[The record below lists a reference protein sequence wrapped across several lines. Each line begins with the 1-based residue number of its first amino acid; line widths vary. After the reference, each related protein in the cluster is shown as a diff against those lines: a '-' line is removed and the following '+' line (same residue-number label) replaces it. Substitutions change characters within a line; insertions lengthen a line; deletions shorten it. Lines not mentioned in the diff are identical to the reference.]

1 MGSGI
6 GALSIV
12 TMNDK
17 ATNLSGTEEALT
29 RDASNVT
36 DSGMRGF
43 GKGKVTMG
51 DIAKAA
57 GLSPM
62 TVSRVLSTGGSVSE
76 AKRKR
81 VLAAAKRLNYHVD
94 IIARQLR
101 AQHTFQLGVV
111 APFQGLVGTVYFG
124 HILQGVQ
131 QVLAGTEYHIALF
144 DILSEDFN
152 DVRKC
157 VNLCH
162 ERRVGGLIVVA
173 PELSARFPE
182 TFASLQMP
190 LVVVGS
196 SPGQQAIS
204 YVDVDNYGG
213 ACAMTQHIIQLG
225 HTRIG
230 FIGGRND
237 LRDASQ
243 RELGFRNT
251 LAKHHLPVVDEWVV
265 QGEYETR
272 KAFQL
277 SMSLLAKSRRPT
289 AIFAA
294 NDQMAYGV
302 VDAARILGLK
312 VPEDLSVGGFDDL
325 EASAEFVPA
334 LTTIAQPMMDLGRV
348 AARYL
353 LDVLNTT
360 EPPGVLHKRLPARL
374 VPRSSTAPPGREHSP
389 ISIISK
395 QSRLSRSNQE

>member
-1 MGSGI
+1 MLMNNKTTHLP
-6 GALSIV
+6 GA
-12 TMNDK
+12 
-17 ATNLSGTEEALT
+17 EETLT
-29 RDASNVT
+29 HGMPSVT
-36 DSGMRGF
+36 DTGMRGL

-51 DIAKAA
+51 DIARAA

-62 TVSRVLSTGGSVSE
+62 TVSRVLSTRGSVSE

-124 HILQGVQ
+124 HVLQGIQ
-131 QVLAGTEYHIALF
+131 QVLTGTDYHIALF
-144 DILSEDFN
+144 DSLSEDFN

-182 TFASLQMP
+182 TFVGLQMP
-190 LVVVGS
+190 IIVVGS
-196 SPGQQAIS
+196 SSEQQGIS

-213 ACAMTQHIIQLG
+213 ACVMTQHMILLG

-230 FIGGRND
+230 FIGGRSD

-243 RELGFRNT
+243 RELGFRDT
-251 LAKHHLPVVDEWVV
+251 LVKHHLAVTDEWIV

-277 SMSLLAKSRRPT
+277 SMSLLAKPRRPT

-302 VDAARILGLK
+302 IDAARVLGLK
-312 VPEDLSVGGFDDL
+312 VPEDLSVGGFDDI

-334 LTTIAQPMMDLGRV
+334 LTTVSQPMTDLGRV

-353 LDVLNTT
+353 LEVLNMA
-360 EPPGVLHKRLPARL
+360 EPPGVLCKRLPARL
-374 VPRSSTAPPGREHSP
+374 VARASTAPPGRNVAP
-389 ISIISK
+389 VVVVPGQSK
-395 QSRLSRSNQE
+395 LSRLNQE

>member
-1 MGSGI
+1 M
-6 GALSIV
+6 
-12 TMNDK
+12 MNNK
-17 ATNLSGTEEALT
+17 ATNLTGAEETLT
-29 RDASNVT
+29 CNASSVT
-36 DSGMRGF
+36 DSEMRGL

-51 DIAKAA
+51 DIARAA

-124 HILQGVQ
+124 HILQGIQ
-131 QVLAGTEYHIALF
+131 QVLTGTDYHIALF
-144 DILSEDFN
+144 DSLSEDFN
-152 DVRKC
+152 DVKKC

-182 TFASLQMP
+182 TFTNLQMP
-190 LVVVGS
+190 IVVVGS

-213 ACAMTQHIIQLG
+213 ACAMTEHLIQLG
-225 HTRIG
+225 HTKMG
-230 FIGGRND
+230 FIGGRSD

-243 RELGFRNT
+243 RELGFRTT
-251 LAKHHLPVVDEWVV
+251 LAKHHLPVVDEWIV

-277 SMSLLAKSRRPT
+277 AMSLLAKARRPT
-289 AIFAA
+289 AVFAA

-334 LTTIAQPMMDLGRV
+334 LTTVAQPMMDLGRV

-353 LDVLNTT
+353 LEVLNMA

-374 VPRSSTAPPGREHSP
+374 VTRSSTAPPGQEQASLTAVARQP
-389 ISIISK
+389 K
-395 QSRLSRSNQE
+395 LSRSN

>member
-1 MGSGI
+1 M
-6 GALSIV
+6 
-12 TMNDK
+12 
-17 ATNLSGTEEALT
+17 
-29 RDASNVT
+29 RDS
-36 DSGMRGF
+36 
-43 GKGKVTMG
+43 GKVTMG
-51 DIAKAA
+51 DIARET

-62 TVSRVLSTGGSVSE
+62 TVSRVLSNRGSVSE

-81 VLAAAKRLNYHVD
+81 VLATAKRLNYHVD

-111 APFQGLVGTVYFG
+111 APFQGLIGTVYLG
-124 HILQGVQ
+124 HILQGIQ
-131 QVLAGTEYHIALF
+131 QVLTGTDYHIALF
-144 DILSEDFN
+144 DSLSEDFN

-173 PELSARFPE
+173 PELSDRFPE
-182 TFASLQMP
+182 TFANLQMP
-190 LVVVGS
+190 IIVVGS
-196 SPGQQAIS
+196 SLGQHGIS

-213 ACAMTQHIIQLG
+213 ACAMTQHIVQLG

-251 LAKHHLPVVDEWVV
+251 LAKHRLKVVDEWIV

-277 SMSLLAKSRRPT
+277 SMGLLAKSRRPT

-302 VDAARILGLK
+302 IDAARVLGLK

-334 LTTIAQPMMDLGRV
+334 LTTVAQPMMDLGRV

-353 LDVLNTT
+353 LEVLNAT

-374 VPRSSTAPPGREHSP
+374 VTRSSTAPPGREP
-389 ISIISK
+389 PSIAAMSK
-395 QSRLSRSNQE
+395 QPKPSRLN

>member
-1 MGSGI
+1 MMM
-6 GALSIV
+6 SIK
-12 TMNDK
+12 T
-17 ATNLSGTEEALT
+17 TNLSGAEEALT
-29 RDASNVT
+29 CNMSSAT
-36 DSGMRGF
+36 DSLMRDS
-43 GKGKVTMG
+43 GKVTMG
-51 DIAKAA
+51 DIARAT

-62 TVSRVLSTGGSVSE
+62 TVSRVLSNRGSVSE

-81 VLAAAKRLNYHVD
+81 VLATAKRLNYHVD

-124 HILQGVQ
+124 HILQGIQ
-131 QVLAGTEYHIALF
+131 QVLTGTDYHIALF
-144 DILSEDFN
+144 DSLSEDFN

-182 TFASLQMP
+182 TFANLQMP
-190 LVVVGS
+190 IIVVGS
-196 SPGQQAIS
+196 SLGQHGIS

-213 ACAMTQHIIQLG
+213 ACAMTQHIIHLG

-251 LAKHHLPVVDEWVV
+251 LAKHRLKVVDEWIV

-294 NDQMAYGV
+294 NDQMAYGAI
-302 VDAARILGLK
+302 DAARVLGLK

-334 LTTIAQPMMDLGRV
+334 LTTVAQPMMDLGRV

-353 LDVLNTT
+353 LEVLNAA
-360 EPPGVLHKRLPARL
+360 EPPGVMHKRLPARL
-374 VPRSSTAPPGREHSP
+374 VTRSSTAPPGREHP
-389 ISIISK
+389 
-395 QSRLSRSNQE
+395 R

>member
-1 MGSGI
+1 MTNNKAANLT
-6 GALSIV
+6 GA
-12 TMNDK
+12 
-17 ATNLSGTEEALT
+17 EEALT
-29 RDASNVT
+29 CDMSSAT
-36 DSGMRGF
+36 DSEMRGL

-51 DIAKAA
+51 DIARAA

-111 APFQGLVGTVYFG
+111 APFQGLIGTVYFG
-124 HILQGVQ
+124 HILQGIQ
-131 QVLAGTEYHIALF
+131 QVLTGTDYHIALF
-144 DILSEDFN
+144 DSLSEDFN
-152 DVRKC
+152 DVKKC

-182 TFASLQMP
+182 TFTNLQMP
-190 LVVVGS
+190 IVVVGS

-213 ACAMTQHIIQLG
+213 ACAMTEHIIQLG
-225 HTRIG
+225 HTKIG
-230 FIGGRND
+230 FIGGRSD

-243 RELGFRNT
+243 RELGFRTT
-251 LAKHHLPVVDEWVV
+251 LAKHHLPVVDEWIV

-277 SMSLLAKSRRPT
+277 GMSLLAKARRPT
-289 AIFAA
+289 AVFAA

-334 LTTIAQPMMDLGRV
+334 LTTVAQPMMDLGRV

-353 LDVLNTT
+353 LEVLNMA

-374 VPRSSTAPPGREHSP
+374 VTRSSTAPPGQEQAPLTAVVRQP
-389 ISIISK
+389 K
-395 QSRLSRSNQE
+395 LSRSN

>member
-1 MGSGI
+1 MSKRSTNRI
-6 GALSIV
+6 GA
-12 TMNDK
+12 D
-17 ATNLSGTEEALT
+17 GALT
-29 RDASNVT
+29 CDVSSAT
-36 DSGMRGF
+36 DCAMRGF
-43 GKGKVTMG
+43 GKDKVTMG
-51 DIAKAA
+51 DIARAT

-62 TVSRVLSTGGSVSE
+62 TVSRVLSNRGSVSE

-101 AQHTFQLGVV
+101 AQHTFQLGIV
-111 APFQGLVGTVYFG
+111 APFQGLIGTVYFG
-124 HILQGVQ
+124 HILQGIQ
-131 QVLAGTEYHIALF
+131 QVLTGTDYHIALF
-144 DILSEDFN
+144 DSLSEDFN

-173 PELSARFPE
+173 PGVSARFPE
-182 TFASLQMP
+182 TFANLQMP
-190 LVVVGS
+190 IIVVGS
-196 SPGQQAIS
+196 TLGQHGIS

-213 ACAMTQHIIQLG
+213 ACEMTQHMIQLG
-225 HTRIG
+225 HTKLG

-237 LRDASQ
+237 LRDANQ
-243 RELGFRNT
+243 RESGFRHT
-251 LAKHHLPVVDEWVV
+251 LAKHHLPVVDEWIVE
-265 QGEYETR
+265 GEYETR

-294 NDQMAYGV
+294 NDLMAYGV

-334 LTTIAQPMMDLGRV
+334 LTTVAQPMMDLGRV

-353 LDVLNTT
+353 LEVLNMA
-360 EPPGVLHKRLPARL
+360 EAPGILHKRLPARL
-374 VPRSSTAPPGREHSP
+374 VPRSSTAPPGREHVSLLAN
-389 ISIISK
+389 SK
-395 QSRLSRSNQE
+395 ALRISRSN